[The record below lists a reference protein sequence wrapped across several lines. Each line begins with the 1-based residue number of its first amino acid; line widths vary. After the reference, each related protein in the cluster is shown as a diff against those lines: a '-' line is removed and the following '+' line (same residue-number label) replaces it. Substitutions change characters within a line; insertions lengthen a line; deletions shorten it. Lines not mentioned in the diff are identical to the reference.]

1 MQPDIP
7 GALQELDRV
16 AKRIEELL
24 EWNQLAQDERRTG
37 IPPSFQFR
45 DHIGGEIVS
54 LYSAFLVLSRTVHRV
69 LDREL
74 PEPHSNFRLELSL
87 LEERVAGWQIG
98 TRFIYG

>member
-16 AKRIEELL
+16 ADRIAELL
-24 EWNQLAQDERRTG
+24 EWNELTQQGSRHGL
-37 IPPSFQFR
+37 PPLQFR
-45 DHIGGEIVS
+45 DHLSGEIVS

-69 LDREL
+69 LDRDL

-87 LEERVAGWQIG
+87 LEERVANWQIG
-98 TRFIYG
+98 KRFKYG

>member
-7 GALQELDRV
+7 GALHELDRV
-16 AKRIEELL
+16 ANRIEELL
-24 EWNQLAQDERRTG
+24 EWNELAQNEHRTG

-45 DHIGGEIVS
+45 NHLSGEIVS

-69 LDREL
+69 LDRDL

-87 LEERVAGWQIG
+87 LEERVANWQIG
-98 TRFIYG
+98 KRFKYG